1 MFDVRNLIPA
11 LILLACCARAD
22 VGCPPVSF
30 TSARSA
36 TLAPS
41 PGVHRVLLKQ
51 SNGSYTA
58 FELNNTSPYRVL
70 RTIPHFEKQLSACS
84 PTATGLP
91 SLSLFTVA
99 QLASGGY
106 IFATQGAMAAIDI
119 AVFDAELN
127 LVSEASYPISGRWR
141 SPI

>member
-84 PTATGLP
+84 PVATGLP
-91 SLSLFTVA
+91 QLGLITVA
-99 QLASGGY
+99 QLVSG
-106 IFATQGAMAAIDI
+106 
-119 AVFDAELN
+119 
-127 LVSEASYPISGRWR
+127 
-141 SPI
+141 